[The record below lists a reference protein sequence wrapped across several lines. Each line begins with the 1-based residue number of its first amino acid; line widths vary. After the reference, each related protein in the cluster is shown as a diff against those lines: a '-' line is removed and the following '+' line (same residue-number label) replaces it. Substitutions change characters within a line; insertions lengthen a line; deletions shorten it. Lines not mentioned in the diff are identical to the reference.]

1 MNFALAFVPFVVSF
15 CFHHKAHKVVF
26 TKGTKE
32 KQHTDNTDWTDL
44 ARIGFVNFALAFV
57 AIRGFL
63 LFNHKARK
71 EDTSPCFGVA
81 KTSLSY
87 L

>member
-1 MNFALAFVPFVVSF
+1 LNPSHLCAFL
-15 CFHHKAHKVVF
+15 
-26 TKGTKE
+26 
-32 KQHTDNTDWTDL
+32 QWHTDNTDWTDL

-57 AIRGFL
+57 AIRGVL

>member
-1 MNFALAFVPFVVSF
+1 LN
-15 CFHHKAHKVVF
+15 
-26 TKGTKE
+26 
-32 KQHTDNTDWTDL
+32 
-44 ARIGFVNFALAFV
+44 GFGADSLCELREFLCVLC
-57 AIRGFL
+57 GFS
-63 LFNHKARK
+63 FNHKARK